1 MLLVVGLIPYLVTL
15 PTLPSMLLSGDAAV
29 VGSAIVLN
37 GTMIGGILGMLAIL
51 MAYRPEKLRQSPR
64 RKRLAIVFGCAGIC
78 AEVLYFVSGGS
89 RDVSSHFLARWVM
102 LGPVVVGIHCAY
114 RVYVHPAQES
124 PAAAP

>member
-1 MLLVVGLIPYLVTL
+1 
-15 PTLPSMLLSGDAAV
+15 MLLSGDAAV